1 MANSAKPECLLSQD
15 FLSEASSPT
24 PTTNGASAPRL
35 RQRAS
40 GYVRR
45 QQTFRLTVIFLALN
59 LLFPVT
65 SITPVWS
72 ADDAPKAAA
81 GAAPDAKLEEIYGDL
96 ETFADS
102 LAIIE
107 NHYVDP
113 VTPKKLVYGAMKGML
128 ASLDPYSQFLEP
140 ADHEEIRQETEGRFG
155 GIGVEISVREGVLS
169 VVTAIDDTP
178 AHHAGL
184 LPEDKIVQI
193 NGESTRDLML
203 DEAVKMLRGE
213 PGTEVRLSV
222 MREGESRILE
232 FNLKR
237 SVIKVKSVKR
247 AGFIEDGIGYIRIS
261 EFQENTPA
269 DFKRALASLEKQ
281 SLRALIL
288 DLRNN
293 PGGLFPESVKV
304 AENFVPAD
312 QLIVSTKGRTAEQN
326 ADFLSSG
333 PAERKAY
340 PIAVLVNRGTASA
353 SEIVAGALQDHQL
366 AILVGTRT
374 FGKGSVQT
382 VIPMKDGSAVRM
394 TTSRYYT
401 PSGRMIHGE
410 GITPD
415 IEAAYEPPVEPAVPA
430 QPEQDPKIQEVF
442 DQVETVVD
450 APRKKAPEPVTL
462 QTLRERDSQIRRA
475 IDILK
480 ALKIYGT
487 AKPQV

>member
-1 MANSAKPECLLSQD
+1 MKI
-15 FLSEASSPT
+15 
-24 PTTNGASAPRL
+24 
-35 RQRAS
+35 
-40 GYVRR
+40 VRPAG
-45 QQTFRLTVIFLALN
+45 IFLALN
-59 LLFPVT
+59 LFFSLPSVAEPGT
-65 SITPVWS
+65 
-72 ADDAPKAAA
+72 AAA
-81 GAAPDAKLEEIYGDL
+81 EDAAAKPDAKLEEIYGDL

-140 ADHEEIRQETEGRFG
+140 ADHDEIRQETEGRFG
-155 GIGVEISVREGVLS
+155 GIGVEISVRDGVLS

-203 DEAVKMLRGE
+203 DEAVRMLRGE

-222 MREGESRILE
+222 MRDGEPRILE
-232 FNLKR
+232 FSLKR
-237 SVIKVKSVKR
+237 SVIKVKSIKR
-247 AGFIEDGIGYIRIS
+247 AGMIEEGIGYIRIS

-269 DFKRALASLEKQ
+269 DFRRALAGLEKQ
-281 SLRALIL
+281 QLRALIL

-304 AENFVPAD
+304 AENFVPKD
-312 QLIVSTKGRTAEQN
+312 RIIVSTKGRTADQN

-333 PAERKAY
+333 PQEPKAY

-353 SEIVAGALQDHQL
+353 SEIVAGALQDHGL

-401 PSGRMIHGE
+401 PAGRMIHGE
-410 GITPD
+410 GIGPD
-415 IEAAYEPPVEPAVPA
+415 IEAVYEPPAEPAAPA
-430 QPEQDPKIQEVF
+430 QPQQDPKVQEVF

-450 APRKKAPEPVTL
+450 APRKKTPEPVTL
-462 QTLRERDSQIRRA
+462 ETLRERDSQIRRA

-487 AKPQV
+487 SKPQV

>member
-1 MANSAKPECLLSQD
+1 MMFLLSSHAGVVWAAADEAVTSVAAPAAAAERVKPE
-15 FLSEASSPT
+15 P
-24 PTTNGASAPRL
+24 
-35 RQRAS
+35 
-40 GYVRR
+40 
-45 QQTFRLTVIFLALN
+45 
-59 LLFPVT
+59 
-65 SITPVWS
+65 
-72 ADDAPKAAA
+72 
-81 GAAPDAKLEEIYGDL
+81 KLEEIYGDL

-113 VTPKKLVYGAMKGML
+113 VTPRKLVYGALKGML

-140 ADHEEIRQETEGRFG
+140 AAHDEIRQETEGRFG

-169 VVTAIDDTP
+169 VVTALDDTP
-178 AHHAGL
+178 AHRAGL
-184 LPEDKIVQI
+184 QPDDRIVKI
-193 NGESTRDLML
+193 NGESTRDLLL

-213 PGTEVRLSV
+213 PGTEVRLS
-222 MREGESRILE
+222 ILRDGDPRVLD

-237 SVIKVKSVKR
+237 AVIKVRSVKR
-247 AGFIEDGIGYIRIS
+247 AGVIEEGIGYIRVS

-269 DFKRALASLEKQ
+269 DFKKAVASLEKTG
-281 SLRALIL
+281 LKGLIV

-293 PGGLFPESVKV
+293 PGGLFPEAIKV
-304 AENFVPAD
+304 AECFVPAD
-312 QLIVSTKGRTAEQN
+312 KLIVSTKGRTVDQN
-326 ADFLSSG
+326 TDFLSSG
-333 PAERKAY
+333 PSEAKPY
-340 PIAVLVNRGTASA
+340 PVALLVNRGTASA
-353 SEIVAGALQDHQL
+353 SEIVAGALQDHGL

-401 PSGRMIHGE
+401 PNGRMIHGE
-410 GITPD
+410 GIGPD
-415 IEAAYEPPVEPAVPA
+415 IEAAYEPSPETEAAVPA
-430 QPEQDPKIQEVF
+430 QEDPKVKEVF
-442 DQVETVVD
+442 DQVESAVD
-450 APRKKAPEPVTL
+450 APRKPSEPVTL
-462 QTLRERDSQIRRA
+462 ETIRRRDSQFRRA